1 MAVGRFREEY
11 YEDPTPEEKQVFKDF
26 LNSQGLAYEENVDV
40 SIKIID
46 EVTNEIVGTGSI
58 QGKVLKCI
66 AVDQNRRGEGLSAL
80 ILSVLIKEQ
89 FNRGRSHL
97 FVFTSPKNIEES
109 LGNAFPGFKVVAKTS
124 EIVLLEMGP
133 NSIEKYLDELK
144 FATRGIKEKT
154 TKPIGAIVVNCNP
167 FTLGH
172 QFLIEKAAS
181 ECGFLYVFVVAEDRS
196 LFPTD
201 VRFNL
206 VKEGTKHLENVLV
219 LNGGDYII
227 SSATFPNYFMKEFTN
242 ISLSQARLD
251 VTIFGEQIAPTLGIT
266 RRYVGEE
273 PYDLVTHSYNQAMKE
288 ILIPKGIE
296 LHVIPRKEQNG
307 KPISASIVRQFLRE
321 DKFKELIDLVPPST
335 YNFLISKEAKKII
348 ERIKKSETR
357 H

>member
-1 MAVGRFREEY
+1 
-11 YEDPTPEEKQVFKDF
+11 
-26 LNSQGLAYEENVDV
+26 
-40 SIKIID
+40 
-46 EVTNEIVGTGSI
+46 
-58 QGKVLKCI
+58 
-66 AVDQNRRGEGLSAL
+66 
-80 ILSVLIKEQ
+80 
-89 FNRGRSHL
+89 
-97 FVFTSPKNIEES
+97 
-109 LGNAFPGFKVVAKTS
+109 
-124 EIVLLEMGP
+124 
-133 NSIEKYLDELK
+133 
-144 FATRGIKEKT
+144 
-154 TKPIGAIVVNCNP
+154 
-167 FTLGH
+167 
-172 QFLIEKAAS
+172 
-181 ECGFLYVFVVAEDRS
+181 
-196 LFPTD
+196 
-201 VRFNL
+201 
-206 VKEGTKHLENVLV
+206 LENVLV

-296 LHVIPRKEQNG
+296 LHIIPRKEQNG

-348 ERIKKSETR
+348 ERIKESATR